1 MILFH
6 GNCLDLMH
14 ATPDKSID
22 LVVTDPPYKTVS
34 GGCTTKKNAM
44 TGVLGQGKK
53 TSKAGTLFAENT
65 ITFAEWVPEVYPV
78 LKDDTHCYI
87 MINGRNLSNLQAE
100 CEKVGFKYQNL
111 LVWNKGN
118 LTPNKWYMN
127 QCEFILMLRKGRA
140 KNIRNLGSSTLINIP
155 NIIGKKVHPTEK
167 PVALME
173 SLINNSSE
181 TGDLV
186 LDPFAGSGSTGVAC
200 RNTGRNFVG
209 AEIDTEYF
217 EIASGRIFDDWT
229 EKEGLCV

>member
-1 MILFH
+1 MILYH
-6 GNCLDLMH
+6 GDCLDLMRKI
-14 ATPDKSID
+14 PDKNID

-53 TSKAGTLFAENT
+53 TSKSGTIYAENT
-65 ITFAEWVPEVYPV
+65 ITFAEWVPEVYRV
-78 LKDDTHCYI
+78 LKDDAHCYI
-87 MINGRNLSNLQAE
+87 MVNGRNLSNLQAE
-100 CEKVGFKYQNL
+100 CEKAGFKYQNL

-140 KNIRNLGSSTLINIP
+140 KNIRNLGSSTLINVP

-167 PVALME
+167 PTALME
-173 SLINNSSE
+173 LLINNSSE

-186 LDPFAGSGSTGVAC
+186 LDPFAGSGCTGVAC
-200 RNTGRNFVG
+200 KNTGRKFIG
-209 AEIDTEYF
+209 MELDKKYF
-217 EIASGRIFDDWT
+217 EIASQRIFDSDA
-229 EKEGLCV
+229 EKEEV